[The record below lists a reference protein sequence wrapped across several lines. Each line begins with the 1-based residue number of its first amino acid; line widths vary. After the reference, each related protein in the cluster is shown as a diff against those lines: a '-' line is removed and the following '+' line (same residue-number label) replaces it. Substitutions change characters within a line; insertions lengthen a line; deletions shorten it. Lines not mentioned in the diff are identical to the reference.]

1 MGRFILNTITLKQ
14 VGIRLLPDEKVNVAV
29 ELEDGLTEELEQRR
43 ATLLLTNKRL
53 IRYSA
58 AGHRT
63 NVISAALEDVQTI
76 EVNQADQNRQWILA
90 GLVFIAG
97 GLLLGI
103 LSLVFIPSTFSPL
116 LMALA
121 LVLIGIV
128 FILTYVGGVRGEVII
143 RAGTKEIKSKMA
155 AKALDDMAVLVQ
167 RFYEMKLGYTP
178 EDLTTEEFPRPVED
192 DDDEAIEIVLAGDS
206 ADPASDSPTPEPVD
220 DYAEAIP
227 HSDEE
232 DDGA

>member
-29 ELEDGLTEELEQRR
+29 ELEDGLTEELEQRH

-90 GLVFIAG
+90 GLVFKALIPISIS
-97 GLLLGI
+97 LIIL
-103 LSLVFIPSTFSPL
+103 LSLMQPNTIIPSQPL
-116 LMALA
+116 S
-121 LVLIGIV
+121 IP
-128 FILTYVGGVRGEVII
+128 FC
-143 RAGTKEIKSKMA
+143 
-155 AKALDDMAVLVQ
+155 AK
-167 RFYEMKLGYTP
+167 R
-178 EDLTTEEFPRPVED
+178 
-192 DDDEAIEIVLAGDS
+192 
-206 ADPASDSPTPEPVD
+206 SPTK
-220 DYAEAIP
+220 AQR
-227 HSDEE
+227 SDPPPSTTSTFLVPLSPNVVLTNELSSWHFIVTISPPN
-232 DDGA
+232 DFF